1 MSRGIV
7 DSSVT
12 YSAPQPDFLI
22 SSETN
27 LKKQGLLPLT
37 FNNPSD
43 YDKIRPD
50 DKISIRGLKSFAPG
64 KVSGGRNAEKAV
76 INMIDILVNNH
87 VFSFFLCSHPWQP
100 LTAVLK
106 HSDGTEETL
115 QLNHSF
121 NETQIQWFQAGSALN
136 RMKEMQH

>member
-1 MSRGIV
+1 
-7 DSSVT
+7 
-12 YSAPQPDFLI
+12 
-22 SSETN
+22 
-27 LKKQGLLPLT
+27 
-37 FNNPSD
+37 
-43 YDKIRPD
+43 
-50 DKISIRGLKSFAPG
+50 
-64 KVSGGRNAEKAV
+64 
-76 INMIDILVNNH
+76 MIDILVNNH